1 MAGEYGVSIGLNYL
15 VQDSIKS
22 LTPNFSTGDRFN
34 IAAGDFLNLT
44 TVLGTTIKK
53 YPTILYVDI
62 YNDAVSADEIEI
74 SHGVPLPFA
83 LYPPPS
89 FLTGRTVN
97 PGESWRQ
104 DTRGFPWLFLDTV
117 GGTNPDFVPN
127 TPYPNPPVDPAD
139 PHGLL
144 ILNNKATPARGSFT
158 IWGIA

>member
-62 YNDAVSADEIEI
+62 YNDAV
-74 SHGVPLPFA
+74 
-83 LYPPPS
+83 
-89 FLTGRTVN
+89 
-97 PGESWRQ
+97 
-104 DTRGFPWLFLDTV
+104 
-117 GGTNPDFVPN
+117 
-127 TPYPNPPVDPAD
+127 
-139 PHGLL
+139 
-144 ILNNKATPARGSFT
+144 
-158 IWGIA
+158 